1 MADPEELDNKK
12 EEGKETPVEGDG
24 KTPVVDDGR
33 DPAPDPDDTP
43 LPPDPKPPTESGTE
57 EENYTLTFDSGQ
69 VKGWTSFYSYFPD
82 WMIGM
87 NNFFYTFSGGNL
99 YRHNTNETRNEFYGV
114 QYPST
119 VTSVFNDEPLQNKL
133 YKTIN
138 LEGNDSW
145 KVTLESDIQTTGFI
159 ESEYFI
165 EKEGSFFAFLRN
177 SGTTPAD
184 GEQEFPLRS
193 LNGLGTTSDVVVVG
207 STITLNF
214 PINLYIGNII
224 SIGDSIYFGT
234 PGTSPLVPQLIGQI
248 TQVNQ
253 DLPAGVNQIV
263 AELDPSG
270 IAPSSQ
276 NIYCLYIKNAISES
290 HGILGH
296 YGVFFIENNNTEKVE
311 LFAVETEAMKSFP

>member
-1 MADPEELDNKK
+1 MSDREELGN
-12 EEGKETPVEGDG
+12 ENRDG
-24 KTPVVDDGR
+24 K
-33 DPAPDPDDTP
+33 APDPRPPVTP
-43 LPPDPKPPTESGTE
+43 TTE

-119 VTSVFNDEPLQNKL
+119 VTSVFNDVPLENKL
-133 YKTIN
+133 FKTIN

-159 ESEYFI
+159 EAEYFQ

-184 GEQEFPLRS
+184 DEQEFPLRS
-193 LNGLGTTSDVVVVG
+193 LNGLGTTSNVNISG
-207 STITLNF
+207 NTITLDF
-214 PINLYIGNII
+214 PNTLYIGNII
-224 SIGDSIYFGT
+224 SIGDVIYFGI
-234 PGTSPLVPQLIGQI
+234 PGTSPLTPSLMGSI
-248 TQVNQ
+248 TEINQ

-263 AELDPSG
+263 VELDPLG
-270 IAPSSQ
+270 TTPTTL